1 MGTGQEHLNFAAANV
16 VDPWLKKAAVRKEN
30 DSIYLYNGWAT
41 TTNWSE
47 RRISESPINS
57 GVDYGG
63 EAIFRIDKS
72 KFQLGP
78 VQLHTTVSALTA
90 GAGTTLHNRFVPFA
104 AYAAIDY
111 VKVLY
116 SVNELERWTGRQL
129 QLYHRMFKGIRDNDS
144 MNELVAGDKSPTE
157 RDVLAASA
165 QTWIVDLP
173 LGFTVDPRRY
183 LIVAGLASQIEIR
196 VKYKAL
202 ANIVQTDNSTNL
214 PTGSITTITLTTT
227 NVHVQ
232 KNEKAVQQARLQR
245 EKRGVV
251 YLVDQ
256 WEEQLNNTVSSG
268 ATSATVQ
275 LNTFKG
281 GATEIMF
288 VVRAATSD
296 DATAA
301 NLGNDP
307 FDYVK
312 ITSWEL
318 KTGQITLVDL
328 VTDAEQKHVLNRK
341 MHSGVPGDHIY
352 GASWSAHPEDPMNA
366 WGHITFAGMATP
378 TLTVNFTAAL
388 SGTHYI
394 DVYLR
399 TKNVWHHHG
408 GEIRALFT

>member
-1 MGTGQEHLNFAAANV
+1 M
-16 VDPWLKKAAVRKEN
+16 
-30 DSIYLYNGWAT
+30 
-41 TTNWSE
+41 
-47 RRISESPINS
+47 
-57 GVDYGG
+57 
-63 EAIFRIDKS
+63 
-72 KFQLGP
+72 
-78 VQLHTTVSALTA
+78 
-90 GAGTTLHNRFVPFA
+90 
-104 AYAAIDY
+104 
-111 VKVLY
+111 
-116 SVNELERWTGRQL
+116 
-129 QLYHRMFKGIRDNDS
+129 
-144 MNELVAGDKSPTE
+144 
-157 RDVLAASA
+157 
-165 QTWIVDLP
+165 
-173 LGFTVDPRRY
+173 
-183 LIVAGLASQIEIR
+183 
-196 VKYKAL
+196 
-202 ANIVQTDNSTNL
+202 
-214 PTGSITTITLTTT
+214 
-227 NVHVQ
+227 Q

-366 WGHITFAGMATP
+366 WGHITFAGMAYLCESCAVEISP
-378 TLTVNFTAAL
+378 KVQQQCEMLAEIDRRNSNNNNVNN
-388 SGTHYI
+388 G
-394 DVYLR
+394 
-399 TKNVWHHHG
+399 
-408 GEIRALFT
+408 